1 MYRVIVVDDEVWALK
16 GMQRLLQHRA
26 DRFEIIFETTDPKE
40 ALEKICEEQPDIV
53 FTDVRMPDITGIELM
68 QQVKERGITT
78 NFVVISGFA
87 DFSYVQ
93 QALLEGAIDYQL
105 KPIDIHKVDEM
116 LNRLYTKMETRR
128 SFDELH
134 VYASLREG
142 EKNTKK
148 LLEARFRRPLY
159 LKLQVVTV
167 RFRNSDFDRKILDM
181 GCKVQV
187 FSLKLGPRKCVY
199 IINSENDKS
208 DCIYALLAAG
218 RDEISSAGIS
228 QCTEHMEKISML
240 LKNSELASRDYFTDP
255 GKIISRYKPA
265 NITKVTRLLQT
276 VSEERKAGHYQYLK
290 TVIQEIPEYFQ
301 TNGLTAEDALSL
313 WNQIT
318 VSAPEKTGETPAD
331 PEYLDLDGLL
341 EKFVDLSAMSEYLYE
356 QFPFQEALQ
365 AGTVNHQFNQ
375 LLDFIDHHYTQDLY
389 LKDLCGQFYINMS
402 YCCELFR
409 KVKSMTFS
417 QYITSLRIERACELL
432 KTPHMTIQEVC
443 ECVGYNDYFYF
454 NKVFKRKL
462 GCTPF
467 EFRKGRERGVTDA
480 VD

>member
-255 GKIISRYKPA
+255 GKNHLP
-265 NITKVTRLLQT
+265 VQ
-276 VSEERKAGHYQYLK
+276 AGQYYEGD
-290 TVIQEIPEYFQ
+290 Q
-301 TNGLTAEDALSL
+301 AAS
-313 WNQIT
+313 
-318 VSAPEKTGETPAD
+318 
-331 PEYLDLDGLL
+331 DGLRGT
-341 EKFVDLSAMSEYLYE
+341 EGRSLS
-356 QFPFQEALQ
+356 
-365 AGTVNHQFNQ
+365 
-375 LLDFIDHHYTQDLY
+375 
-389 LKDLCGQFYINMS
+389 
-402 YCCELFR
+402 
-409 KVKSMTFS
+409 
-417 QYITSLRIERACELL
+417 
-432 KTPHMTIQEVC
+432 
-443 ECVGYNDYFYF
+443 
-454 NKVFKRKL
+454 VFKDSHSGNTGIL
-462 GCTPF
+462 SDEWTDCGGCTVFVESDYGLCP
-467 EFRKGRERGVTDA
+467 
-480 VD
+480 